1 MVKGR
6 DGDLTGSVGCDLQWH
21 LLFYTEKGEKE
32 VAIVEGATCLNVS
45 ACFAFLHS
53 CISTRSSYLVGKNCP
68 YHFDHSLHFLTYM
81 KSMKRFGRLHCN
93 WGGKIKNIFHQ
104 SRLE

>member
-1 MVKGR
+1 MAKGR

-21 LLFYTEKGEKE
+21 SLFNTEKEGEE
-32 VAIVEGATCLNVS
+32 VVIGEGATCLNVS

-53 CISTRSSYLVGKNCP
+53 CISTRSSSYLVGKNSP

-81 KSMKRFGRLHCN
+81 KSIKRIGRLHCN
-93 WGGKIKNIFHQ
+93 WGGKIKVFSIKAG
-104 SRLE
+104 